1 MAADRDGEL
10 DGKYASWYDNGQ
22 LEIETNFKFGK
33 HDGKYN
39 SWYENGKK
47 RSEFYYINDKLNG
60 SWKVWHEDKWGLKF
74 KAKYKDGICISG
86 DC

>member
-1 MAADRDGEL
+1 MMAADRDGEL

-33 HDGKYN
+33 YDGKYN

-60 SWKVWHEDKWGLKF
+60 YEYIKKGQGVIKF
-74 KAKYKDGICISG
+74 TPSYYKII
-86 DC
+86 